1 MLSDDTHSYLYRL
14 TKRKMGKRPRSS
26 RFIWIVVSILIALG
40 LDVINGL
47 ITLPFKPVHHTHRG
61 TTSSYSHMKII
72 LIPRGGALLKEVYR
86 RRDCALAS
94 SSSSGRI
101 WNSEKNDGNVCR
113 NPTNVDVEVAL
124 SRANNLRFACAK
136 IAALSAIVDLLLEG
150 KVILA
155 GDSGRWWLS
164 LTTLWKLSLS
174 INVWH
179 IARLF
184 ARIPQEQD
192 VDKFTQ
198 GAEEILRTMTAV
210 WRQTGIVVTLLILRK
225 ATMAWQDRIP
235 FVRQIL
241 VTLVIGAVGATLYL
255 SSKENPSLSLAVSE
269 REKDNE
275 TPGQRIGRH
284 GRVTLRTMAL
294 CSSAFLLQGALI
306 GFVAISQTS
315 WGAFWG
321 QLSHIPTPIGL
332 GTLLWSMRKAF
343 GHVLSQLSGG
353 SSTKMSVSSQARI
366 ELNEATAKFW
376 AKAKTTMLLET
387 ALKIVV
393 AAVSLAKSNFK
404 P

>member
-1 MLSDDTHSYLYRL
+1 MWLLPSYQCSVANHERTSSCMSIEHLSSLPKATWPVPYPATYYYFHCPRHTLCHRMLSDNTHSYFYRL

-26 RFIWIVVSILIALG
+26 RFNWIVVSILIALG

-47 ITLPFKPVHHTHRG
+47 ITLPFKPTHHTHRG
-61 TTSSYSHMKII
+61 TNSSYSHMKII

-86 RRDCALAS
+86 RRGCALAS

-241 VTLVIGAVGATLYL
+241 VTLVIGAVGATRICQVRRIRLYRWQCL
-255 SSKENPSLSLAVSE
+255 KE
-269 REKDNE
+269 K
-275 TPGQRIGRH
+275 
-284 GRVTLRTMAL
+284 
-294 CSSAFLLQGALI
+294 
-306 GFVAISQTS
+306 
-315 WGAFWG
+315 
-321 QLSHIPTPIGL
+321 
-332 GTLLWSMRKAF
+332 
-343 GHVLSQLSGG
+343 
-353 SSTKMSVSSQARI
+353 
-366 ELNEATAKFW
+366 
-376 AKAKTTMLLET
+376 KTTRLRGNES
-387 ALKIVV
+387 
-393 AAVSLAKSNFK
+393 AAMDELHCGPWLYVHPRSCCKV